1 MLSVLKTILTRL
13 EKIEK
18 QLGNKEENR
27 PIDSHPQR
35 QPTPGSEELVNIQT
49 EAKQIL
55 INAKDEAFRIKK
67 EAEEEV
73 RRDRLLK
80 QKGAGRPPG
89 RPPSFSAAR

>member
-73 RRDRLLK
+73 RRLR
-80 QKGAGRPPG
+80 Q
-89 RPPSFSAAR
+89 